1 MGEKLDMVDD
11 FKEEV
16 RLENEKKINGNK
28 LGAAITNG
36 KSVALRL
43 ECEREKKH
51 SDTWT
56 DSQTAK
62 KAGVG
67 VGTVACYDT
76 VMSCDDERGSN
87 GMDDQYT
94 IR

>member
-1 MGEKLDMVDD
+1 MGEKLAMVDD

-16 RLENEKKINGNK
+16 RLENEIKKKESDKQFYGNQYTEVFSPNGDHTK
-28 LGAAITNG
+28 I
-36 KSVALRL
+36 K
-43 ECEREKKH
+43 
-51 SDTWT
+51 T
-56 DSQTAK
+56 DKELAK
-62 KAGVG
+62 MAGVSA
-67 VGTVACYDT
+67 GTVARYDT